1 MKLLQKFALHILII
15 FHLIG
20 YIGISFIH
28 KEVFANL
35 TMMNLLLSALLL
47 VVCHK
52 GDSKGITRVF
62 LFSYILGYSIEL
74 LGIKTGF
81 PFGNYYYGHSLG
93 PRLFDV
99 PLVIG
104 VNWFLM
110 VMGGGYLAKRVVQNK
125 VARIILAALF
135 MVIVDFLIESI
146 APQLNYWYWKD
157 DIVPFA
163 NFAGWFVVAIIMQI
177 VFFTFMSNST
187 NKLGIPYIIVVTVF
201 FGMLN
206 LTL

>member
-1 MKLLQKFALHILII
+1 
-15 FHLIG
+15 
-20 YIGISFIH
+20 
-28 KEVFANL
+28 
-35 TMMNLLLSALLL
+35 MMNLLLSALLL
-47 VVCHK
+47 VVCHE

-125 VARIILAALF
+125 VARIIMAALF

-163 NFAGWFVVAIIMQI
+163 NFAGWFVVAILMQI

-187 NKLGIPYIIVVTVF
+187 NKLGIPYIVVVTVF